1 MCANRLCFYLP
12 ESFKNTSGEKRVE
25 VTKAKSPC
33 RAQAPFPLSVTV
45 AVRPGLQLASVS
57 GLCSEPRSHCPSYSF
72 YHRPGDRAGTV
83 PLVGGLG
90 EPGTVRS
97 VGVCEVP
104 CSLRAREPQ
113 EVHRVSGSWSVG
125 GGAWASPGLP
135 GGAGTV
141 RTQRGDRGR
150 GRAEPHPRPAVSLR
164 RACRG
169 S

>member
-1 MCANRLCFYLP
+1 M
-12 ESFKNTSGEKRVE
+12 E
-25 VTKAKSPC
+25 VTKAKGP
-33 RAQAPFPLSVTV
+33 RRTQAPFPLSVTA

-83 PLVGGLG
+83 PLTGGLG

-113 EVHRVSGSWSVG
+113 EVHTADTKTTGSVG
-125 GGAWASPGLP
+125 PGAW
-135 GGAGTV
+135 GA
-141 RTQRGDRGR
+141 GR
-150 GRAEPHPRPAVSLR
+150 GRLPDSQGGRARSGHSVVTVGAGERSRTLGR
-164 RACRG
+164 R
-169 S
+169 